1 MKETQMDEL
10 RKRAGEIA
18 ERAVMDLEVEEATVR
33 APSSVRA
40 TALLENLTILTERLA
55 ELMVADE
62 QVISRSKMEISYLRG
77 KLRRQTNWEEYE
89 KLIEGFHATLAN
101 VPKHLGGYK

>member
-10 RKRAGEIA
+10 RERAGEIA
-18 ERAVMDLEVEEATVR
+18 DHAEVATK
-33 APSSVRA
+33 SVLIK
-40 TALLENLTILTERLA
+40 TLLDNLSALTKRLA

-62 QVISRSKMEISYLRG
+62 QMIARSKMEISYLRG

>member
-1 MKETQMDEL
+1 
-10 RKRAGEIA
+10 
-18 ERAVMDLEVEEATVR
+18 VMDLEVEEATVR

-77 KLRRQTNWEEYE
+77 ALLEAVGGKEYQNV
-89 KLIEGFHATLAN
+89 IEGFRTTLAN